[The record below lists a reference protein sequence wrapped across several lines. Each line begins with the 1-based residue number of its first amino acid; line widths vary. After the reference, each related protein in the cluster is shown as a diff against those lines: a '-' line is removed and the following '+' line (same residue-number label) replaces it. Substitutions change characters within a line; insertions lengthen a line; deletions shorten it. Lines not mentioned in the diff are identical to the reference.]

1 MVAGIW
7 TNHFM
12 PMIQITCFFS
22 IDIFLGNF
30 AYILKIHIVKC
41 IRYVIESTACMQN
54 NGGCSTFCLPTPTG
68 RACACEEGVDLMAD
82 GKTCEVSGGKK
93 TISSCCFQLHYIVF
107 LYMYSLFYFNKQI
120 LPYYIYNKRL
130 FEQECLVLE
139 IFQTVRGP
147 PPVTASPQRPVPTR
161 VARTSYLIKRSLL

>member
-1 MVAGIW
+1 MCPW
-7 TNHFM
+7 SFY
-12 PMIQITCFFS
+12 ITCIIFRYYTNILEVLLTYSIYFKEKSLDFFSEKLWWLQAYGQIILCQWYKSHVFFS

-107 LYMYSLFYFNKQI
+107 LYMYSLFYFNK
-120 LPYYIYNKRL
+120 
-130 FEQECLVLE
+130 
-139 IFQTVRGP
+139 
-147 PPVTASPQRPVPTR
+147 
-161 VARTSYLIKRSLL
+161 